1 MADDLR
7 IIYAEVSCLKEKLPF
22 NDAEDEDVVLMNEM
36 TGLMPA
42 IPENTD
48 ALQDI
53 YPIPEQKKEHEKTCR

>member
-1 MADDLR
+1 M
-7 IIYAEVSCLKEKLPF
+7 KEKLPF